1 MNVSIYRTA
10 NSQSST
16 PTRLLC
22 THAQRDICSPIQY
35 ISFLWNEWRESCYV
49 SECMVK
55 LSSVHPRPKEAR
67 DITWTSSIGVVT
79 VVRGTWYK
87 NFNIM
92 KLHCDTNIEKI
103 SAISTLAE
111 HLIFSKGML
120 SIKEKFIL
128 MKVIT
133 ASSKR
138 CNKVCEQF
146 EQCMSKCRAGV

>member
-1 MNVSIYRTA
+1 M
-10 NSQSST
+10 
-16 PTRLLC
+16 C
-22 THAQRDICSPIQY
+22 QY
-35 ISFLWNEWRESCYV
+35 IEVLI
-49 SECMVK
+49 
-55 LSSVHPRPKEAR
+55 LSQALHQDYRVHMLNDTIVVLFNITFYSHKTNGGRIAMFQSAWTNWVLFIQDPKKWE
-67 DITWTSSIGVVT
+67 IFTWTSSIGVVT
-79 VVRGTWYK
+79 VVRSTWYK

-133 ASSKR
+133 ASSKC